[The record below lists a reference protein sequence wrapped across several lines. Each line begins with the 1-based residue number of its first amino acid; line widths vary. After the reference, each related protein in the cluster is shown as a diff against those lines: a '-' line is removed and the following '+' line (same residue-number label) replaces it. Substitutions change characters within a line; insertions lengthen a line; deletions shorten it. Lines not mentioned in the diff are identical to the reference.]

1 MSVLF
6 KSDLWSSDYVQR
18 KQLSIKIQNFT
29 AANLTE
35 RQRNMKWTF
44 SLIINNKVNYWIKQV
59 HCKRDCSQQI
69 KRNGMKI
76 IICRTWLSSGSC
88 VSWFGVFLSLVG
100 LLPGCNQ
107 KDIFVKVSKIVK
119 NYWKVKIYTCV
130 YTQGNK
136 FFSFFNPQDSIF

>member
-44 SLIINNKVNYWIKQV
+44 SLIINSKVNYWMKQV

-76 IICRTWLSSGSC
+76 MICRTWLSLGSGIP
-88 VSWFGVFLSLVG
+88 WFGVFLSLG
-100 LLPGCNQ
+100 SLLPVCNQ
-107 KDIFVKVSKIVK
+107 RDIFVKVYPLKII
-119 NYWKVKIYTCV
+119 WK
-130 YTQGNK
+130 
-136 FFSFFNPQDSIF
+136 